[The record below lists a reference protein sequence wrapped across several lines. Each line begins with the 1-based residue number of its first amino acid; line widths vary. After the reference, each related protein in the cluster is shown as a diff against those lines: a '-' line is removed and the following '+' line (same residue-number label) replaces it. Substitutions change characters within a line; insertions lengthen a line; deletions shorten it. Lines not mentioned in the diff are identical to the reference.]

1 MYSRHTGYDTTSPM
15 SKNKT
20 QMKLEM
26 TQTISFSKHPD
37 WIWSSL
43 PGVKLPGHKITHL
56 HLAPSFRMNGDI
68 PLIPL
73 YACMAW
79 TGNTILLY
87 YLTLYSC
94 CQLAKTLLK
103 YSAYLPSFGAKLRVF
118 HNFGASLHH
127 ENA

>member
-1 MYSRHTGYDTTSPM
+1 MYSRHTGYDTASPT

-26 TQTISFSKHPD
+26 IQTISFSKHPD
-37 WIWSSL
+37 CR
-43 PGVKLPGHKITHL
+43 GVKLPGHKITHL

-87 YLTLYSC
+87 YLLLYS
-94 CQLAKTLLK
+94 CQLAKTPLK
-103 YSAYLPSFGAKLRVF
+103 DSAHLPSFGAKLRVF